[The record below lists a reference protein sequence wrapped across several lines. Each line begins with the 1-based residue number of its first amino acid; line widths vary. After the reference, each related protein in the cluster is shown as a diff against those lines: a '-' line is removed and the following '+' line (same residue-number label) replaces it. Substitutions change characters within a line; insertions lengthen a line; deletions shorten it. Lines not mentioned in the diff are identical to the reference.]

1 MELAKITTR
10 GRTTIPKRIRE
21 AAGLHESD
29 VLAFTY
35 DSIWGPVRE
44 IAVHKPVVIQPR
56 GPAKRPNVLAE
67 QYSPLRS
74 TRDQ

>member
-29 VLAFTY
+29 VLAFTC
-35 DSIWGPVRE
+35 DSICGPGKRNRSPQ
-44 IAVHKPVVIQPR
+44 ACYD
-56 GPAKRPNVLAE
+56 PAD
-67 QYSPLRS
+67 RS
-74 TRDQ
+74 GEKT